1 MMKGHTPMTK
11 AEFLAI
17 VDVRLELAIWHAL
30 KCTVGTAAQRAAC
43 ENAASFGWLVHGQGA
58 R

>member
-1 MMKGHTPMTK
+1 MTK